1 MYIYIYIYTI
11 YGIYIY
17 VWDMVYIY
25 INIYIH
31 THHMPQSTKPRDKVV
46 YYDQIKTDW
55 IIFVLHNSRIEIFL
69 TLPLSDALY
78 ALCKL
83 LSL

>member
-1 MYIYIYIYTI
+1 MVYIYIYVCMG
-11 YGIYIY
+11 YGIYI
-17 VWDMVYIY
+17 YIY

-31 THHMPQSTKPRDKVV
+31 KHHMPQSTKPRDKVV

-55 IIFVLHNSRIEIFL
+55 IIFVLHNSRIEIFF